1 MFCPNCGSQNSDND
15 KFCANCGTILTPETP
30 AAPAEPA
37 TPVAPVE
44 PAAPA
49 EPVAPVAAAPVEP
62 VKPVTPVKPAAPVA
76 QAEDQ
81 SSETNGLCLAGFIV
95 SLASIVLCGT
105 TAIIGL
111 ILSIIGFAGAKKKN
125 QKGQG
130 MGLAGIIISAV
141 LMVLFVLGIALYFG
155 IYTSTINN
163 AIPTTRK
170 TTRETTEYTTEDIT
184 LFTFDD
190 LTENTTEETTEYTTE
205 ETTEYTTE
213 ETTEFTT
220 EATTE
225 ATTAETSE
233 SKDGR
238 FLTSVGNEKTGTVE
252 LNDGGAWIDF
262 YEAGGFGPE
271 TIEHK
276 QASNMK
282 TGTIIGLF
290 VVDINATPDEL
301 GKSQMYVME
310 QAGAKGVTGAR
321 VKIGGYDAVQC
332 YGTYPDGQ
340 ILVCWYF
347 KADDGYIRK
356 VTVEFG
362 QDHYSDFSLVE
373 KNYKLDR

>member
-163 AIPTTRK
+163 AIPTV
-170 TTRETTEYTTEDIT
+170 
-184 LFTFDD
+184 
-190 LTENTTEETTEYTTE
+190 
-205 ETTEYTTE
+205 
-213 ETTEFTT
+213 
-220 EATTE
+220 
-225 ATTAETSE
+225 S
-233 SKDGR
+233 
-238 FLTSVGNEKTGTVE
+238 
-252 LNDGGAWIDF
+252 
-262 YEAGGFGPE
+262 
-271 TIEHK
+271 
-276 QASNMK
+276 
-282 TGTIIGLF
+282 
-290 VVDINATPDEL
+290 
-301 GKSQMYVME
+301 
-310 QAGAKGVTGAR
+310 
-321 VKIGGYDAVQC
+321 
-332 YGTYPDGQ
+332 
-340 ILVCWYF
+340 
-347 KADDGYIRK
+347 
-356 VTVEFG
+356 
-362 QDHYSDFSLVE
+362 YSSL
-373 KNYKLDR
+373 